1 MFAWFQRLLPKSGD
15 FFGMFERHGAA
26 TLAAAEALGRL
37 LRGEGDRLVHIQA
50 IHDREHDADEVIRE
64 VLGAVRRT
72 FLTPFDRGAI
82 TALIGAMDDTIDEIE
97 AAATAIEIYGVT
109 TFDAE
114 MKEMAQAAEE
124 AIRLVVESL
133 PLLRALD
140 RNGHRLHDLTGR
152 IVAIEGD
159 VDRMHERGL
168 KASFEAQREQ
178 SDPLGF
184 IVSREIYKHLEK
196 IADSFEDVAKLFDG
210 LDIDHA

>member
-15 FFGMFERHGAA
+15 FFGMFERHAAA
-26 TLAAAEALGRL
+26 TLSAAEALGRL
-37 LRGEGDRLVHIQA
+37 IRGEGDRLVHIQA

-64 VLGAVRRT
+64 VLSAVRRT

-82 TALIGAMDDTIDEIE
+82 TSLIGSMDDTIDEIE

-109 TFDAE
+109 SFDDE
-114 MKEMAQAAEE
+114 MKSMAEAAER

-152 IVAIEGD
+152 IVAIEGE

-168 KASFEAQREQ
+168 KASFEAQRER

-184 IVSREIYKHLEK
+184 FVVREIFKHLEQ
-196 IADSFEDVAKLFDG
+196 IADSFEDVANQIDG
-210 LDIDHA
+210 LVIDHA

>member
-15 FFGMFERHGAA
+15 FFGMFERHAAA
-26 TLAAAEALGRL
+26 TLSAAESLGRL

-64 VLGAVRRT
+64 VLSAVRRT

-82 TALIGAMDDTIDEIE
+82 TALIGSMDDTIDEIE

-109 TFDAE
+109 TFDQE
-114 MKEMAQAAEE
+114 MKEMAEAAER

-140 RNGHRLHDLTGR
+140 RNGHRLHDLTGQ
-152 IVAIEGD
+152 IVSIEGE

-168 KASFEAQREQ
+168 KASFEAQREH

-196 IADSFEDVAKLFDG
+196 IADSFEDVANQIDG
-210 LDIDHA
+210 LVIDHA